1 MTASADRHA
10 PARVRI
16 VDADP
21 ALAGLLE
28 QWLGEL
34 PCRIASEGAADLVIV
49 DIPFPRQGRAEVLR
63 RLAREHPKAPI
74 LALSSNFFAGIDSDG
89 TVARWLGVAAALPK
103 PVTQAALT
111 DVVRKLLC
119 RA

>member
-1 MTASADRHA
+1 MIATADRRAA
-10 PARVRI
+10 PRVRI
-16 VDADP
+16 IDADP

-49 DIPFPRQGRAEVLR
+49 DIPFPRQGKAEVLR
-63 RLAREHPKAPI
+63 RLAREHPTAPI
-74 LALSSNFFAGIDSDG
+74 LALSSSFFAGIETNG
-89 TVARWLGVAAALPK
+89 AVARWLGVAAALPK

-111 DVVRKLLC
+111 DAVRRLLY